1 MVSATQQHEHCAC
14 ASYVKCSLLILAVAA
29 LLSAVMH
36 SAVDLLQK
44 H

>member
-1 MVSATQQHEHCAC
+1 MVSPMQQHEHSVC
-14 ASYVKCSLLILAVAA
+14 ASHATCSELTLAAAA
-29 LLSAVMH
+29 LLCAVMH